1 VSGEGSAWYVY
12 GTGLTS
18 DLGTMT
24 ILGTGVLAAGELVIN
39 GFDVQGTYT
48 TVAAFVN
55 YINEGI
61 IFGVT
66 ASATGS
72 DVMLTSPTTIT
83 ISTAGTVSSD
93 GITFA
98 NFNTTAGPMT
108 ATFGTI
114 NQTAII
120 EIQQLALQTKAD
132 FALAVKRIPGRGNN
146 VLVLGQTVCEI
157 WTQIGGIQIYQRN
170 PTININYG
178 CQSVAT
184 IAEGGDML
192 VWLGINEDESP
203 VIMTYNGNKPE
214 VISTDGIDYLMGT
227 IKAPQTSTAILFRE
241 DGHLFYVL
249 TFYSPLDNITIMYD
263 FNTQLF
269 TNLTNQAMNYFPARD
284 MVYFNL
290 KTYFISMRNAAL
302 YQLSSDFTTYDEN
315 IAPTSISSSYNAA
328 INFEIPRIRVTSN
341 IRQETSG
348 RFIANSLV
356 LTLEQ
361 GADSSYPTPGVPNY
375 FASQNTFVAPN
386 EDIDTEL
393 SQYLAVTYGNGN
405 AGQISSA
412 TITYA
417 PRIDL
422 SISKDGGITWS
433 NYVSRTL
440 NPAAYRQNI
449 LHWEGMG
456 VANDI
461 CFQFRFYGTSRFVVN
476 QAVLDIIP

>member
-1 VSGEGSAWYVY
+1 
-12 GTGLTS
+12 
-18 DLGTMT
+18 
-24 ILGTGVLAAGELVIN
+24 
-39 GFDVQGTYT
+39 
-48 TVAAFVN
+48 
-55 YINEGI
+55 
-61 IFGVT
+61 
-66 ASATGS
+66 
-72 DVMLTSPTTIT
+72 
-83 ISTAGTVSSD
+83 
-93 GITFA
+93 
-98 NFNTTAGPMT
+98 
-108 ATFGTI
+108 
-114 NQTAII
+114 
-120 EIQQLALQTKAD
+120 
-132 FALAVKRIPGRGNN
+132 
-146 VLVLGQTVCEI
+146 
-157 WTQIGGIQIYQRN
+157 
-170 PTININYG
+170 
-178 CQSVAT
+178 
-184 IAEGGDML
+184 
-192 VWLGINEDESP
+192 
-203 VIMTYNGNKPE
+203 
-214 VISTDGIDYLMGT
+214 MGT